1 MQNIAIN
8 HSADIDYKDFI
19 KIYKKCTENPYNFL
33 TIDTTQSVDK
43 KFKKV
48 FIKMIIKENI
58 KILDG
63 KIKQIRA
70 DYDLYRQNAK
80 ISTLSNG
87 KLDKYEYL
95 TCEDLGY
102 RPDPVQKTKFEYSPL
117 GQVFNKGLDAD
128 EKQEGLLKRLKNI
141 EDKTDNQLQ
150 AIEDQINNQS
160 VLKSIVYS
168 IRDKLPE
175 KAIKAFDNLLAKD
188 KTINYKILSKE
199 LGSDYYDYTMI
210 FSMGEILRQIYYGN
224 ILIPGAEREQN
235 EFYYLLED
243 LKKISQELKNKLIK
257 KKLFKKIYKIFMMEE
272 KWLLMH
278 LRIK

>member
-95 TCEDLGY
+95 TGEDLGY
-102 RPDPVQKTKFEYSPL
+102 RPDPVQKTKFEYIPL

-188 KTINYKILSKE
+188 KTINYKILTKE

-243 LKKISQELKNKLIK
+243 LKKNKPRVEEQVNK
-257 KKLFKKIYKIFMMEE
+257 KETF
-272 KWLLMH
+272 
-278 LRIK
+278 

>member
-95 TCEDLGY
+95 TGEDLGY

-272 KWLLMH
+272 KWLLIH